1 MPPTASF
8 SLQFSNL
15 LGTVYR
21 CGNLNFTCDGN
32 SVISPVGNRVTVF
45 DLKKATRCRRPQVMV
60 ELAVGV
66 PNFCFSVWDTNI
78 TLKGKEKVTL
88 LPTKGLYLFCGGG
101 DSARDQLC
109 TGGFVFLSNRSDTL
123 PLATKYNIKC
133 VGLSPDGRLAI
144 IVDEGGEA
152 LLVSLACRSVLHH
165 FHFKGSVH
173 SVSFSPDGRKFVVTK
188 GNIAQMYHAP
198 GKKREFNAFVLD
210 KTYFGPYDETTCI
223 DWTDDSKC
231 FVVGSKDMSTWV
243 FGAER
248 WDNLIYYALG
258 GHKDAIVACFFES
271 NSLDVRT
278 PPACSSYSG
287 CLSLNEAA
295 LGCLRVF
302 LDSPWPLPRSKGPWW
317 SWNPKAT
324 LEGPWQQ
331 MSSLFPAQVLL
342 LQLYSLS
349 QDGALCVWQCDTPPE
364 GLKLKAPRGWKA
376 DLLQRKKE
384 EEEEEEEDE
393 EDGERETTIRGKA
406 VPTEQ
411 EKVGKVKYSRLAK
424 YFLNKEGDFNNLTAA
439 AYHKK
444 IHLLVTGFASGIF
457 HLHELPE
464 FNLIHSLSISDQ
476 RVASVAINSSGD
488 WIAFGCS
495 GLGQLLVWEWQSE
508 SYVLKQQGH
517 FNSMVS
523 LAYSPDGQYI
533 VTGGDD
539 GKVKV
544 WNTLSG
550 FCFVTF
556 TEHSSGVTGVTFTT
570 TGHVIVTSSLDGT
583 VRAFDLHR
591 YRNFRTFTSPRPT
604 QFSCVA
610 VDSSGEIVS
619 AGAQDSFEIFVWSM
633 QTGRLLD
640 VLSGHEGPISGLCF
654 NPMKS
659 ILASASWD
667 KTVRLWDMFDSW
679 RTKETLALTSD
690 GELWLGSADRPGP
703 ELLFSCCSPAV
714 SPLECPSLI
723 LAEWRE
729 LGVGEND
736 ARAAEAAAK
745 QPPRL
750 VSRPEETGCLAHWQ
764 AASGWEP
771 LGFCHAPCCFPELKP
786 LSPWECPEQTVLPGD
801 LCASCLK
808 SGLRFCHLQDQHTAA
823 LRLSLYC
830 LRPPLHH
837 HRGSQWCWF
846 VPGWTVLPFRV
857 GAALKEYPCSPGPD
871 VGLSLAL
878 SVAFRPDGA
887 ELAVATL
894 NSQIVFWD
902 PENAVQVGSIEGRH
916 DLKTGRKELDKI
928 TAKHS
933 AKGKAFTTL
942 CYSADGQNILAGG
955 MSKFVCLYHVRE
967 QILVKRFELS
977 CNLSLDAMEEFLN
990 RRKMTEF
997 GNLALIDQDAG
1008 EENGVAIPLPGVR
1021 KGDMS
1026 SRHFKPEIRVTSLR
1040 FSPTGRCWAATSTEG
1055 LLIFSLDAQML
1066 FDPFEL
1072 DTSVTPGR
1080 IREALRQREFTRA
1093 ILMAFRLNER
1103 KLEQEALEAVPQDE
1117 IDVVSASLP
1126 ELYVEKVLEFLAA
1139 SFEES
1144 RHLEFYLI
1152 WTQKLLMSHG
1162 QRLKSRAGHLL
1173 PVVQFLQ
1180 KGLQRHLD
1188 DVSKLCNW
1196 NRYNIQFA
1204 LAVSKQRGI
1213 KRTLEPLDTEEDT
1226 DASDDDSLHLL
1237 GTAADD
1243 EEEEGM
1249 LV

>member
-1 MPPTASF
+1 FSF
-8 SLQFSNL
+8 QFSNL

-21 CGNLNFTCDGN
+21 RGNLNFTCDGN

-45 DLKKATRCRRPQVMV
+45 DLK
-60 ELAVGV
+60 
-66 PNFCFSVWDTNI
+66 NDT
-78 TLKGKEKVTL
+78 K
-88 LPTKGLYLFCGGG
+88 
-101 DSARDQLC
+101 C
-109 TGGFVFLSNRSDTL
+109 TVRYGHLFLSNKSDTL
-123 PLATKYNIKC
+123 PLATRFNVRC

-144 IVDEGGEA
+144 IVDEGGAA
-152 LLVSLACRSVLHH
+152 LLVSLVCRSVLHH

-223 DWTDDSKC
+223 DWTDDSRC

-271 NSLDVRT
+271 NSLD
-278 PPACSSYSG
+278 
-287 CLSLNEAA
+287 
-295 LGCLRVF
+295 
-302 LDSPWPLPRSKGPWW
+302 
-317 SWNPKAT
+317 
-324 LEGPWQQ
+324 
-331 MSSLFPAQVLL
+331 
-342 LQLYSLS
+342 LYSIS
-349 QDGALCVWQCDTPPE
+349 QDGALCVWQCDTLPE
-364 GLKLKAPRGWKA
+364 GLRLKAPAGWKA
-376 DLLQRKKE
+376 DLLQREQE
-384 EEEEEEEDE
+384 EEEREEEN
-393 EDGERETTIRGKA
+393 ERETTIRGKA
-406 VPTEQ
+406 TPAE
-411 EKVGKVKYSRLAK
+411 EDRKGKVKYLRLAK
-424 YFLNKEGDFNNLTAA
+424 YFFNKEGDFNNLTAA

-444 IHLLVTGFASGIF
+444 AHLLVTGFASGVF

-476 RVASVAINSSGD
+476 RISSIAINSSGD

-550 FCFVTF
+550 FCFITF
-556 TEHSSGVTGVTFTT
+556 TEHSSGVTGVTFTA
-570 TGHVIVTSSLDGT
+570 TGYVIVSSSMDGT

-667 KTVRLWDMFDSW
+667 RTVRLWDMFDSW
-679 RTKETLALTSD
+679 RTKETLTLTSD
-690 GELWLGSADRPGP
+690 AL
-703 ELLFSCCSPAV
+703 AV
-714 SPLECPSLI
+714 
-723 LAEWRE
+723 
-729 LGVGEND
+729 
-736 ARAAEAAAK
+736 
-745 QPPRL
+745 
-750 VSRPEETGCLAHWQ
+750 T
-764 AASGWEP
+764 
-771 LGFCHAPCCFPELKP
+771 
-786 LSPWECPEQTVLPGD
+786 
-801 LCASCLK
+801 
-808 SGLRFCHLQDQHTAA
+808 
-823 LRLSLYC
+823 
-830 LRPPLHH
+830 
-837 HRGSQWCWF
+837 
-846 VPGWTVLPFRV
+846 
-857 GAALKEYPCSPGPD
+857 
-871 VGLSLAL
+871 
-878 SVAFRPDGA
+878 FRPDGA

-894 NSQIVFWD
+894 SSQITFWD
-902 PENAVQVGSIEGRH
+902 PESAVQTGSIEGRR

-928 TAKHS
+928 TAKQS

-942 CYSADGQNILAGG
+942 CYSADGQSILAGG
-955 MSKFVCLYHVRE
+955 MSRFVCLYHIRE

-977 CNLSLDAMEEFLN
+977 CNFSLDAMEEFLN

-1008 EENGVAIPLPGVR
+1008 EEDSIAIPLPGVR
-1021 KGDMS
+1021 K
-1026 SRHFKPEIRVTSLR
+1026 
-1040 FSPTGRCWAATSTEG
+1040 GRCWAATSTEG
-1055 LLIFSLDAQML
+1055 LLIFSLDTRML
-1066 FDPFEL
+1066 FDPYEL

-1080 IREALRQREFTRA
+1080 VREALRQGEFTCA

-1103 KLEQEALEAVPQDE
+1103 TLMQEALEAVPWAE
-1117 IDVVSASLP
+1117 IEVVSASLP
-1126 ELYVEKVLEFLAA
+1126 ELYVEKLLEFLAS
-1139 SFEES
+1139 SFEVS
-1144 RHLEFYLI
+1144 RHLEFYLL
-1152 WTQKLLMSHG
+1152 WTQKLLLLHG
-1162 QRLKSRAGHLL
+1162 QKLKSRAGQLL
-1173 PVVQFLQ
+1173 PTVQFLQ
-1180 KGLQRHLD
+1180 KGIQRHLD
-1188 DVSKLCNW
+1188 DVAKLCVCCDW
-1196 NRYNIQFA
+1196 NRYNIQYA
-1204 LAVSKQRGI
+1204 LAVSRQRGV
-1213 KRTLEPLDTEEDT
+1213 KRTLEAAGPGEDTE
-1226 DASDDDSLHLL
+1226 ASDEDSLHLL
-1237 GTAADD
+1237 GGSEDED
-1243 EEEEGM
+1243 EEEAM
-1249 LV
+1249 LA

>member
-1 MPPTASF
+1 MKFAYR
-8 SLQFSNL
+8 FSNL

-21 CGNLNFTCDGN
+21 RGNLNFTCDGN

-45 DLKKATRCRRPQVMV
+45 DLKNNK
-60 ELAVGV
+60 
-66 PNFCFSVWDTNI
+66 
-78 TLKGKEKVTL
+78 
-88 LPTKGLYLFCGGG
+88 
-101 DSARDQLC
+101 
-109 TGGFVFLSNRSDTL
+109 SDTL
-123 PLATKYNIKC
+123 PLAMSFNVKC
-133 VGLSPDGRLAI
+133 MGLSPDGRLAI
-144 IVDEGGEA
+144 IVDEGGAA

-223 DWTDDSKC
+223 DWTDDSRC

-271 NSLDVRT
+271 NSLD
-278 PPACSSYSG
+278 
-287 CLSLNEAA
+287 
-295 LGCLRVF
+295 
-302 LDSPWPLPRSKGPWW
+302 
-317 SWNPKAT
+317 
-324 LEGPWQQ
+324 
-331 MSSLFPAQVLL
+331 
-342 LQLYSLS
+342 LYSIS

-364 GLKLKAPRGWKA
+364 GLRLKAPTGWKA
-376 DLLQRKKE
+376 DLLQRE
-384 EEEEEEEDE
+384 QEEEEDE
-393 EDGERETTIRGKA
+393 RQTTIRGKA
-406 VPTEQ
+406 TVAE
-411 EKVGKVKYSRLAK
+411 EERKGKVKYLRLAK
-424 YFLNKEGDFNNLTAA
+424 YFFNKEGDFNNLTSA

-444 IHLLVTGFASGIF
+444 VHLLVTGFASGNF

-476 RVASVAINSSGD
+476 KISSIAINSSGD

-550 FCFVTF
+550 FCFITF
-556 TEHSSGVTGVTFTT
+556 TEHSSGVTGVTFTA
-570 TGHVIVTSSLDGT
+570 TGYVIVSSSMDGT

-654 NPMKS
+654 NPTKS
-659 ILASASWD
+659 VLASASWD
-667 KTVRLWDMFDSW
+667 RTVRLWDMFDSW
-679 RTKETLALTSD
+679 RAKETLTLTSD
-690 GELWLGSADRPGP
+690 AL
-703 ELLFSCCSPAV
+703 AV
-714 SPLECPSLI
+714 
-723 LAEWRE
+723 
-729 LGVGEND
+729 
-736 ARAAEAAAK
+736 
-745 QPPRL
+745 
-750 VSRPEETGCLAHWQ
+750 T
-764 AASGWEP
+764 
-771 LGFCHAPCCFPELKP
+771 
-786 LSPWECPEQTVLPGD
+786 
-801 LCASCLK
+801 
-808 SGLRFCHLQDQHTAA
+808 
-823 LRLSLYC
+823 
-830 LRPPLHH
+830 
-837 HRGSQWCWF
+837 
-846 VPGWTVLPFRV
+846 
-857 GAALKEYPCSPGPD
+857 
-871 VGLSLAL
+871 
-878 SVAFRPDGA
+878 FRPDGA
-887 ELAVATL
+887 QLAVATL
-894 NSQIVFWD
+894 SSQIIFWD
-902 PENAVQVGSIEGRH
+902 PESAVQTGSIEGRH

-928 TAKHS
+928 SAKHS

-942 CYSADGQNILAGG
+942 CYSADGQCILAGG
-955 MSKFVCLYHVRE
+955 MSRFVCLYHVRE

-1008 EENGVAIPLPGVR
+1008 EDGVAIPLPGVR

-1026 SRHFKPEIRVTSLR
+1026 SRHFKPEIRVSSLR

-1055 LLIFSLDAQML
+1055 LLIFSLDDRML
-1066 FDPFEL
+1066 FDPYEL

-1080 IREALRQREFTRA
+1080 VREVLRQGEFTRA

-1103 KLEQEALEAVPQDE
+1103 TLMQEALEAVE
-1117 IDVVSASLP
+1117 VVSASLP
-1126 ELYVEKVLEFLAA
+1126 ELYVEKLLEFLAS
-1139 SFEES
+1139 SFEGC

-1152 WTQKLLMSHG
+1152 WTQKLLTQHG
-1162 QRLKSRAGHLL
+1162 QKLKPRAGQLL
-1173 PVVQFLQ
+1173 PTVQFLQ
-1180 KGLQRHLD
+1180 KGVQRHLE
-1188 DVSKLCNW
+1188 DVAKLCDW
-1196 NRYNIQFA
+1196 NRYNIQYA
-1204 LAVSKQRGI
+1204 LAVSRQRGV
-1213 KRTLEPLDTEEDT
+1213 KRTLEAPGAEEE
-1226 DASDDDSLHLL
+1226 DSLHLIR
-1237 GTAADD
+1237 GSED
-1243 EEEEGM
+1243 EGEEAM
-1249 LV
+1249 LA

>member
-1 MPPTASF
+1 ILF
-8 SLQFSNL
+8 SSQFSNL

-21 CGNLNFTCDGN
+21 RGNLNFTCDGN

-45 DLKKATRCRRPQVMV
+45 DLKNNK
-60 ELAVGV
+60 
-66 PNFCFSVWDTNI
+66 
-78 TLKGKEKVTL
+78 
-88 LPTKGLYLFCGGG
+88 
-101 DSARDQLC
+101 
-109 TGGFVFLSNRSDTL
+109 SDTL
-123 PLATKYNIKC
+123 PLATRYNVKC

-144 IVDEGGEA
+144 IVDEGGDA
-152 LLVSLACRSVLHH
+152 LLVSLVCRSVLHH

-223 DWTDDSKC
+223 DWTDDSRC

-271 NSLDVRT
+271 NSLD
-278 PPACSSYSG
+278 
-287 CLSLNEAA
+287 
-295 LGCLRVF
+295 
-302 LDSPWPLPRSKGPWW
+302 
-317 SWNPKAT
+317 
-324 LEGPWQQ
+324 
-331 MSSLFPAQVLL
+331 
-342 LQLYSLS
+342 LYSLS
-349 QDGALCVWQCDTPPE
+349 QDGVLCMWQCDTPPE
-364 GLKLKAPRGWKA
+364 GLRLKPPAGWKA
-376 DLLQRKKE
+376 DLLQRE
-384 EEEEEEEDE
+384 EEEEEEEDQE
-393 EDGERETTIRGKA
+393 GDRETTIRGKA
-406 VPTEQ
+406 TPAEE
-411 EKVGKVKYSRLAK
+411 EKTGKVKYSRLAK
-424 YFLNKEGDFNNLTAA
+424 YFFNKEGDFNNLTAA
-439 AYHKK
+439 AFHKK
-444 IHLLVTGFASGIF
+444 SHLLVTGFASGIF

-464 FNLIHSLSISDQ
+464 FNLIHSLSLTWGGPEPGTP
-476 RVASVAINSSGD
+476 ASPV
-488 WIAFGCS
+488 CT

-517 FNSMVS
+517 FNSMVA

-556 TEHSSGVTGVTFTT
+556 TEHSSGVTGVTFTA
-570 TGHVIVTSSLDGT
+570 TGYVVVTSSMDGT

-610 VDSSGEIVS
+610 VDASGEIVS

-690 GELWLGSADRPGP
+690 AL
-703 ELLFSCCSPAV
+703 AV
-714 SPLECPSLI
+714 
-723 LAEWRE
+723 
-729 LGVGEND
+729 
-736 ARAAEAAAK
+736 
-745 QPPRL
+745 
-750 VSRPEETGCLAHWQ
+750 T
-764 AASGWEP
+764 
-771 LGFCHAPCCFPELKP
+771 
-786 LSPWECPEQTVLPGD
+786 
-801 LCASCLK
+801 
-808 SGLRFCHLQDQHTAA
+808 
-823 LRLSLYC
+823 
-830 LRPPLHH
+830 
-837 HRGSQWCWF
+837 
-846 VPGWTVLPFRV
+846 
-857 GAALKEYPCSPGPD
+857 
-871 VGLSLAL
+871 
-878 SVAFRPDGA
+878 FRPDGA

-894 NSQIVFWD
+894 NSQITFWD
-902 PENAVQVGSIEGRH
+902 PENAVQMGSIEGRH

-928 TAKHS
+928 TAKHA
-933 AKGKAFTTL
+933 AKGKAFTAL
-942 CYSADGQNILAGG
+942 CYSADGHSILAGG
-955 MSKFVCLYHVRE
+955 MSKFVCIYHVRE
-967 QILVKRFELS
+967 QILMKRFEIS

-1008 EENGVAIPLPGVR
+1008 QEDGVAIPLPGVR

-1040 FSPTGRCWAATSTEG
+1040 FSPTGRCWAATTTEG
-1055 LLIFSLDAQML
+1055 LLIYSLDTRVL

-1080 IREALRQREFTRA
+1080 VREALRQQDFTRA
-1093 ILMAFRLNER
+1093 ILMALRLNES
-1103 KLEQEALEAVPQDE
+1103 KLVQEALEAVPRGE
-1117 IDVVSASLP
+1117 IEVVTSSLP
-1126 ELYVEKVLEFLAA
+1126 ELYVEKVLEFLAS
-1139 SFEES
+1139 SFEVS
-1144 RHLEFYLI
+1144 RHLEFYLL
-1152 WTQKLLMSHG
+1152 WTHKLLMLHG
-1162 QRLKSRAGHLL
+1162 QKLKSRAGTLL
-1173 PVVQFLQ
+1173 PVIQFLQ
-1180 KGLQRHLD
+1180 KSIQRHLD
-1188 DVSKLCNW
+1188 DLSKLCSW
-1196 NRYNIQFA
+1196 NHYNMQYA
-1204 LAVSKQRGI
+1204 LAVSKQRGT
-1213 KRTLEPLDTEEDT
+1213 KRSLDPLGSEEEAE
-1226 DASDDDSLHLL
+1226 ASEDDSLHLL
-1237 GTAADD
+1237 GGGGRDS
-1243 EEEEGM
+1243 EEEM
-1249 LV
+1249 LA